1 MNNSGLNKSVETQ
14 IQEKHDALSKSE
26 RIVASAVLLHK
37 RDLAQFSQDNLAH
50 LTGVSKAT
58 VARFL
63 KNAVSHLSRRTL
75 WKRAS

>member
-75 WKRAS
+75 